1 MYLVKT
7 WDFSNNCYAFDH
19 YNAKA
24 KMLLLLSHWNW
35 QGMCV
40 ERSRVPTLQIC
51 KRMWPQEKSHHQM
64 GLLRFSYT
72 YVLNRSSFVE
82 KLINWVRF
90 LSNAIIIQ
98 DSGGFKDSDLEFL
111 NLKSKLIIK
120 GVLRTVRVSASP
132 MVMVKCSKVWKI
144 FNSGRIKFNF

>member
-1 MYLVKT
+1 MRQFNILHLNFVCSHCNLKLFLVKT
-7 WDFSNNCYAFDH
+7 WDYSNNCYAFDH

-35 QGMCV
+35 QGMCR
-40 ERSRVPTLQIC
+40 E
-51 KRMWPQEKSHHQM
+51 EKSAHFTNLQKNVTTRKITSSD
-64 GLLRFSYT
+64 GVVEVLVYI

-98 DSGGFKDSDLEFL
+98 DSGGFKDSNLEFL
-111 NLKSKLIIK
+111 
-120 GVLRTVRVSASP
+120 
-132 MVMVKCSKVWKI
+132 
-144 FNSGRIKFNF
+144 

>member
-1 MYLVKT
+1 
-7 WDFSNNCYAFDH
+7 
-19 YNAKA
+19 
-24 KMLLLLSHWNW
+24 
-35 QGMCV
+35 
-40 ERSRVPTLQIC
+40 
-51 KRMWPQEKSHHQM
+51 M

-132 MVMVKCSKVWKI
+132 MVHAKVLQSMENVH
-144 FNSGRIKFNF
+144 F

>member
-1 MYLVKT
+1 MYNFAEIFLKSLFIMRQFTILHLNFVCSHCNPKLYLVKT

-111 NLKSKLIIK
+111 
-120 GVLRTVRVSASP
+120 
-132 MVMVKCSKVWKI
+132 
-144 FNSGRIKFNF
+144 

>member
-1 MYLVKT
+1 
-7 WDFSNNCYAFDH
+7 
-19 YNAKA
+19 
-24 KMLLLLSHWNW
+24 
-35 QGMCV
+35 
-40 ERSRVPTLQIC
+40 
-51 KRMWPQEKSHHQM
+51 M

-132 MVMVKCSKVWKI
+132 MVHAEVLQSMENMQFREAKIQVLKVFYKTLP
-144 FNSGRIKFNF
+144 F